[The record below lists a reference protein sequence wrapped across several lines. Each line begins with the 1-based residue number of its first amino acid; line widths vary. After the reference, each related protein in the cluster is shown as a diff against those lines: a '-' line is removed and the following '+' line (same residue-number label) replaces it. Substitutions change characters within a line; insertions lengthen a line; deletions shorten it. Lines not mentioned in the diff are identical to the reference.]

1 MISGGEEDGGFGEDG
16 RGLSVPRERHGGQKV
31 VPRAKTIVA
40 KVLDEIPSVM
50 ILIA

>member
-1 MISGGEEDGGFGEDG
+1 MVGGGEENGGFRENRGGLMITGERRAG
-16 RGLSVPRERHGGQKV
+16 RKV
-31 VPRAKTIVA
+31 VPSAETIVA